1 MRNSIYL
8 LKRRNIGI
16 NIEINCTY
24 VNLGML
30 LLFLCNLGSIHG
42 HFIRFWGSLFM
53 RCCFLTWSEARQ
65 VTACSIDSQISPVP
79 MNGAPIRHR
88 GANSL
93 RPNKSLISSLRHGYC
108 DAFFWGNNFGKLSV
122 LGNLACA
129 QETRWR
135 RVARWTRTFYIRSSN
150 WIIPNT
156 AHAQSVDCLRVG
168 RSMSCHAI
176 LITRIPWVHVR
187 E

>member
-108 DAFFWGNNFGKLSV
+108 DAFFEGIILESFRFWV
-122 LGNLACA
+122 IW
-129 QETRWR
+129 RWR

-156 AHAQSVDCLRVG
+156 AHAQSVDCLREG